1 MNYPSIEEYKDAI
14 RLSEHTLKTLADYE
28 PVYGS
33 DGELWFSSG
42 NFAVVFKMKH
52 RKSGRVLALKCFTR
66 HQPNRKKNY
75 QLISECLQDYTSE
88 YLVKYDYLEEELWVE
103 TRDGVEI
110 DAPVLAMDW
119 AEGLTLGEYVKKCC
133 AAKEKDALEKLLDE
147 FHWFAFWLLSQPF
160 AHGDLKPDNIM
171 IRPDGKPVLLDYDGM
186 YVPTMKG
193 QDASELGSPVYRH
206 PARTV
211 RDFNKRMD
219 DFSLII
225 LLLELRILSANPQ
238 SHRGIGESLY
248 LTQEDIRLAAMPKLA
263 AVLDLNAEK
272 WALQL
277 LRQLEVLLQP
287 GAAKPIALS
296 ELLLRY
302 LRKTPVPVWEP
313 EPKINRAV
321 PEPEMVFVQGG
332 TFKMGSTERADE
344 QPIHQ
349 VTLSDFYLAKTPV
362 TFAEY
367 DLFCAATGAKKPDD
381 RGWGRDK
388 HPVINVFW
396 FDAVEY
402 CNWLSVQHGFTPAY
416 SIDKSRKDPDNPRED
431 DKKKWIFRPII
442 GANGYRLPTEA
453 EWEYAA
459 RGGNQSKGYKFS
471 GSDNLDEVGWYNENS
486 SNKLHPVAQKKPN
499 ELGLYDM
506 SGNVWEWCW
515 DWYGKYSKDTKKDYS
530 GLPDGEYRVLRGG
543 SWNLIVS
550 FCRSAFRNW
559 YVPDFRFN
567 YFGFRVSR
575 HLK

>member
-1 MNYPSIEEYKDAI
+1 MLFPTISEYKTAV
-14 RLSEHTLKTLADYE
+14 RNALKTLRTLKDYE
-28 PVYGS
+28 PVLRP
-33 DGELWFSSG
+33 DGEPLFYSG
-42 NFAVVFKMKH
+42 GLAAVFKLKH
-52 RKSGRVLALKCFTR
+52 RETGKFLALKCF
-66 HQPNRKKNY
+66 HKDQENREARYK
-75 QLISECLQDYTSE
+75 LISECLIDYPSN
-88 YLVKYDYLEEELWVE
+88 YLVHYDYK
-103 TRDGVEI
+103 DNEI
-110 DAPVLAMDW
+110 FVNSSVAGNRGYPVLAMEW
-119 AEGLTLGEYVKKCC
+119 AEGLTMGEFVSQCC
-133 AAKEKDALEKLLDE
+133 HKRDEAALNRLVDE
-147 FHWFAFWLLSQPF
+147 FNWFTFWLLSQPF

-238 SHRGIGESLY
+238 SYRGIGESLF

-263 AVLDLNAEK
+263 AVLDLKAEN
-272 WALQL
+272 WALHL
-277 LRQLEVLLQP
+277 LRQLEALLQP
-287 GAAKPIALS
+287 GAAKPIALP

-302 LRKTPVPVWEP
+302 LRKTPLPIWEP
-313 EPKINRAV
+313 ELKINRAV

-332 TFKMGSTERADE
+332 TFEMGSKEQEDE
-344 QPIHQ
+344 QPVHK

-367 DLFCAATGAKKPDD
+367 DLFCAAISADRPDYKG
-381 RGWGRDK
+381 RGLDQ
-388 HPVINVFW
+388 HPVSSVSW
-396 FDAVEY
+396 YDAVEY
-402 CNWLSVQHGFTPAY
+402 CNWLSVQHGFMPAY
-416 SIDKSRKDPDNPRED
+416 SIDKMRKDPGNHSDAD
-431 DKKKWIFRPII
+431 DQKWIVTSII

-459 RGGNQSKGYKFS
+459 RGGNQSKGYKYA
-471 GSDNLDEVGWYNENS
+471 GSNSLDEVGWYHQNS
-486 SNKLHPVAQKKPN
+486 GSQPHPVAQKKPN

-515 DWYGKYSKDTKKDYS
+515 DWYGRYSTDTKKDYS
-530 GLPDGEYRVLRGG
+530 GPPSGKSRVLCGG
-543 SWNLIVS
+543 SWGDFS
-550 FCRSAFRNW
+550 YFCRSAIRVRIN
-559 YVPDFRFN
+559 PDFRSLN
-567 YFGFRVSR
+567 NGFRVSR